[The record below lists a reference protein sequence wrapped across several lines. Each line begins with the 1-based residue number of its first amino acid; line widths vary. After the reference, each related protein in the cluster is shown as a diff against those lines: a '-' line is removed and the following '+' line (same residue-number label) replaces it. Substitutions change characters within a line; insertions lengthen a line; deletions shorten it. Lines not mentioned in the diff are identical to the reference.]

1 MSNDGRDDFVVDVAD
16 ALTLRRQFEW
26 DRCAGLATP
35 AHRLVLDSLRELG
48 GVFVGRPRR
57 RRCMAEWP
65 ATSSEPGPNVT
76 WLVVATCSSAVAL
89 ARLATGRARR
99 VRRRRAGN

>member
-1 MSNDGRDDFVVDVAD
+1 MGNDGRDDLVVDVAD

-35 AHRLVLDSLRELG
+35 AHRRVLDSLRELG
-48 GVFVGRPRR
+48 GVFMGRPRR
-57 RRCMAEWP
+57 RECMAEL
-65 ATSSEPGPNVT
+65 AGDELEPGPNVT
-76 WLVVATCSSAVAL
+76 WLVVATCSRAVAL